1 MHNTIEKEDEDKEV
15 VVTVVAKFVVL
26 ETIMK

>member
-1 MHNTIEKEDEDKEV
+1 MHNTIEEEDEDKEV
-15 VVTVVAKFVVL
+15 VVTVIAKFVVL